1 VVRKSFELHELYKN
15 TDIVMDEGE
24 GEGEGRRTME
34 EICKSSAANFA
45 SICLGMSH
53 SLYIK

>member
-1 VVRKSFELHELYKN
+1 
-15 TDIVMDEGE
+15 MDE

-34 EICKSSAANFA
+34 EIYKDSVANFA

-53 SLYIK
+53 SLHIK

>member
-1 VVRKSFELHELYKN
+1 MNYIKN
-15 TDIVMDEGE
+15 TEIVIDK

-34 EICKSSAANFA
+34 EIYKDSVANFA
-45 SICLGMSH
+45 SICLGTSY

>member
-1 VVRKSFELHELYKN
+1 VGGKASNHINYIKN
-15 TDIVMDEGE
+15 TEIVIDE

-34 EICKSSAANFA
+34 EIYKDSIANFA
-45 SICLGMSH
+45 SICLGTSY